1 LDDAKVDHMKV
12 EVHLNEDNGPQE
24 SVCSS
29 GYGSNGT
36 SMLALFSANE
46 DANSSRSCSV
56 STEETPD
63 HVGPTPDAIASLSE
77 EVAPIAAAAAP
88 SPSPPAAATVVRRS
102 KNSADK
108 IAALQPHRASYPA
121 AVLPSAADQV
131 NLNSSFGG
139 SVHSSS
145 SNVSIE
151 RLTATDDEVSSI
163 SRIPLNKSESICI
176 LFIQEIVADVPS
188 ALKASKPPPDW
199 VVVGES
205 VLVRPYN
212 WSGVVSFIGT
222 TQFASGTWIGVSLD
236 AATGKF
242 SQYFCMQFI

>member
-1 LDDAKVDHMKV
+1 MKV

-121 AVLPSAADQV
+121 AVLPSAVDQV

-163 SRIPLNKSESICI
+163 SLSHPPLANLNKF
-176 LFIQEIVADVPS
+176 LFYSYRKVSPTFQVPS
-188 ALKASKPPPDW
+188 KRPSPLPTGSSW
-199 VVVGES
+199 VK
-205 VLVRPYN
+205 
-212 WSGVVSFIGT
+212 VS
-222 TQFASGTWIGVSLD
+222 
-236 AATGKF
+236 
-242 SQYFCMQFI
+242 

>member
-1 LDDAKVDHMKV
+1 MKV

-63 HVGPTPDAIASLSE
+63 HVGPTPDAIGSLSE

-121 AVLPSAADQV
+121 AVLPSAVDQV

-163 SRIPLNKSESICI
+163 SYIPLLQIRINFF

-242 SQYFCMQFI
+242 SQHLYMHFV